1 MYVCTNFTPN
11 EKPLHLGLLDFP
23 LENMPTLIA
32 LLNNAPNVPL
42 YDAINRLYPY
52 KLFLPKEGISSVE
65 DTLETF
71 QLQNE
76 KSTLSKILE
85 PKQSESG
92 TVKIKVGDLAHEIQ
106 VPVGVNHQKAH
117 APLRDGKYVE
127 TGYHESFLAELLLSH
142 AVHDF
147 CVIGPKG
154 CGKVSLK
161 EVGLPTYSLC
171 TNIRLEGLPNC
182 SFSLSQ
188 C

>member
-1 MYVCTNFTPN
+1 MSALVT
-11 EKPLHLGLLDFP
+11 
-23 LENMPTLIA
+23 

-52 KLFLPKEGISSVE
+52 KIFLPKEGISSVE

-85 PKQSESG
+85 TKQSGLVRVS
-92 TVKIKVGDLAHEIQ
+92 VGNVAHEIQ
-106 VPVGVNHQKAH
+106 VPVGTNYRKEQ
-117 APLRDGKYVE
+117 APTQEGKYVE
-127 TGYHESFLAELLLSH
+127 TGYHESFLAELLISH

-161 EVGLPTYSLC
+161 SL
-171 TNIRLEGLPNC
+171 
-182 SFSLSQ
+182 
-188 C
+188 